1 MSARRRTELLERLNA
16 LDTGPTEDDR
26 RAEREAR
33 IRKVVQTEEALKWG
47 RVSAGSLWGFIGRAA
62 DYR

>member
-1 MSARRRTELLERLNA
+1 MSTRRRTELLERLNI
-16 LDTGPTEDDR
+16 LDAGPTEDDR

-33 IRKVVQTEEALKWG
+33 ISKAVQTEEPLKWG
-47 RVSAGSLWGFIGRAA
+47 RVSAGSLWGFIGRSA